1 MSYYYDWV
9 DRNWVPCNRTEP
21 TPALRRQRARQR
33 NLLNHLITEIEH
45 GNGVAHLYA
54 SLLARALVTNDEALM
69 QDFGKQV
76 AYMTSEQ
83 VDQTFCKLHRSTPG

>member
-1 MSYYYDWV
+1 MGYYYNWV
-9 DRNWVPCNRTEP
+9 DRNWAPCNRAEP

-45 GNGVAHLYA
+45 GGGVAYA
-54 SLLARALVTNDEALM
+54 SLLARALVTNDEVLM

-76 AYMTSEQ
+76 AHITEEP
-83 VDQTFCKLHRSTPG
+83 VDDKLNRTNHMG